1 MPQFGTGIIP
11 AQGAI
16 AAELAAVTRR
26 AFLPKVFIQ
35 LWKSTP
41 WMAAMLSHAMV
52 ASGGLSPITVP
63 LQGNPMV
70 TIENVGYDGS
80 FNQPGTTPGLQNAE
94 FNLKGYLTAIPFMGF
109 EGLVQLDYSVVPLIE
124 ARMNDATN
132 VTLDRFSTDMYNNV
146 GTNVMAMVGLPA
158 AVDDGTFAATYGGI
172 NRPANSFWKSTYVHN
187 GSPTLPTRNLA
198 LQYIAQTTKVTGEIP
213 KMGLMGF
220 GTWTALAQDFTANE
234 RYVVTPTQP
243 FGEGKVEALF
253 RALDVAGVPFYPDPY
268 CPEGT
273 LYLLNTDYLALYV
286 HERASF
292 YFTGFESTLTNGQ
305 FGYLGA
311 LLTLLEMV
319 DVKCKAH
326 GKFDNLQFLNI

>member
-1 MPQFGTGIIP
+1 VPTFGQGIIP

-26 AFLPKVFIQ
+26 AYLPKVFVQ

-41 WMAAMLSHAMV
+41 WMAAMLSHAQV

-70 TIENVGYDGS
+70 TIQNVGYDGS
-80 FNQPGTTPGLQNAE
+80 FNQPGNTPGLQNAE
-94 FNLKGYLTAIPFMGF
+94 FNLKGYLTAIPFLGF

-132 VTLDRFSTDMYNNV
+132 VTLDRFSSDMYNNI
-146 GTNVMAMVGLPA
+146 TNLQSMVGLPA
-158 AVDDGTFAATYGGI
+158 AIDDGSFSANYGGI
-172 NRPANSFWKSTYVHN
+172 NRPNNQFWKSTYVHN
-187 GSPTLPTRNLA
+187 GSPVTPTRNLM
-198 LQYIAQTTKVTGEIP
+198 LQYISQVTKVTGEIP

-220 GTWTALAQDFTANE
+220 GTWTNLAQDFTPNE
-234 RYVVTPTQP
+234 RYVVTPGSA

-273 LYLLNTDYLALYV
+273 LYLLNTDYLSLYV

-292 YFTGFESTLTNGQ
+292 YFTGFESTLANGQ
-305 FGYLGA
+305 FGYIGA

-326 GKFDNLQFLNI
+326 GKFDNIAFLPI